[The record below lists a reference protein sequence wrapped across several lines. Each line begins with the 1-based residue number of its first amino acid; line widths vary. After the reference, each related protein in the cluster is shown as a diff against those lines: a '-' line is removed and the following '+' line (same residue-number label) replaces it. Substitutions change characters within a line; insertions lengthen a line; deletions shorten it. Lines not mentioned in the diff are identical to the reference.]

1 MRSAGKWEQQGSPTC
16 SAIKRD
22 RQKSHRFLIVRT
34 PHTAAL
40 SHLFSEPKAKD
51 NDYGAGYVGASPGEL
66 NFGYVGPSPIEWRA
80 KEHANCMAIKDYAA
94 ADEWL
99 DEIERELKIAR
110 HWLAV
115 AKSPAAQ
122 GGAK

>member
-1 MRSAGKWEQQGSPTC
+1 M
-16 SAIKRD
+16 
-22 RQKSHRFLIVRT
+22 RT
-34 PHTAAL
+34 PHKAAL
-40 SHLFSEPKAKD
+40 SHLFSETKAKD
-51 NDYGAGYVGASPGEL
+51 NEFGAGYVGSSPGEL

-80 KEHANCMAIKDYAA
+80 KEHAECMASKDYVA

-99 DEIERELKIAR
+99 DEIGRELKVAR

>member
-1 MRSAGKWEQQGSPTC
+1 M
-16 SAIKRD
+16 
-22 RQKSHRFLIVRT
+22 RT

-51 NDYGAGYVGASPGEL
+51 NEYGAGYVGSSPGEL

-80 KEHANCMAIKDYAA
+80 KEHAECMASNDYAA

-99 DEIERELKIAR
+99 NEIERELKIAR
-110 HWLAV
+110 HWLTY
-115 AKSPAAQ
+115 AKHFTAQ